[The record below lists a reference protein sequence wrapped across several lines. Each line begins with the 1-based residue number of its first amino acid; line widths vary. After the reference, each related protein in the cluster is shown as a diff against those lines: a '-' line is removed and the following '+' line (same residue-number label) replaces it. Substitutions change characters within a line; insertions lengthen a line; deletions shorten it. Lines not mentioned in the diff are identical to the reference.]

1 MAELNEELSIS
12 KVVALMLPKWP
23 LLLISTLIVAI
34 GAYFYTSY
42 MVDPI
47 YVASGTLYITGDVN
61 AISGSIKQDT
71 NLSDLMVSQELAK
84 TYGQILSSNTFF
96 KDVADK
102 SDSGYSYAAIQGMS
116 TITNVEGTGMLKISV
131 SHTNPQM
138 AANLANTILNLAPD
152 EIARVV
158 VAGSAT
164 IIDPAEVPKAPA
176 SPSVPRNTAL
186 GAIIGFVAAA
196 GYVFLR
202 FLLDQT
208 IKSAEEIE
216 TIFHLPVLGLIPT
229 IEDGVADSEGYYHY
243 GQPYKR

>member
-1 MAELNEELSIS
+1 M
-12 KVVALMLPKWP
+12 
-23 LLLISTLIVAI
+23 AI

-42 MVDPI
+42 MMDPI

-96 KDVADK
+96 KDVAEK

-176 SPSVPRNTAL
+176 SPSVPRGIRRWAQSSVLSLQQAMYFCVFFWIRPSKAL
-186 GAIIGFVAAA
+186 RR
-196 GYVFLR
+196 LR
-202 FLLDQT
+202 QSF
-208 IKSAEEIE
+208 
-216 TIFHLPVLGLIPT
+216 IFPCW
-229 IEDGVADSEGYYHY
+229 A
-243 GQPYKR
+243 